1 MKIKL
6 LNFGGIKPDRAHY
19 NDAGADVF
27 SLEDYVI
34 NPGETLKVP
43 LGIGLE
49 IPDGYVGFICPKSG
63 LSSRGLVSEL
73 SPIDSGYRG
82 EVHVILHNQSDEK
95 IMINKNK
102 KIGQVVILP
111 VVLAEFSENLDNSRG
126 TGAFGS
132 TGLWWICEDFVK
144 IVDF

>member
-6 LNFGGIKPDRAHY
+6 INFGGLEPNRAHY
-19 NDAGADVF
+19 NDAGADVY
-27 SLEDYVI
+27 SLENYVI
-34 NPGETLKVP
+34 NPGETVKVP

-49 IPDGYVGFICPKSG
+49 IPDGYVGFIFPKSG

-73 SPIDSGYRG
+73 APIDSGYRG
-82 EVHVILHNQSDEK
+82 EIHAILTNNSNEK
-95 IMINKNK
+95 IMINENK

-132 TGLWWICEDFVK
+132 TGL
-144 IVDF
+144 